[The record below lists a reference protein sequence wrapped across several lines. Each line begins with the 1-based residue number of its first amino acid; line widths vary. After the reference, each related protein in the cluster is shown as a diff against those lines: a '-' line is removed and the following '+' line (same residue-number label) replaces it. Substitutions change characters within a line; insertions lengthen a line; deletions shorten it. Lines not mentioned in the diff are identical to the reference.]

1 MAFWSRFF
9 SRKPRMRPVGQTL
22 EVGTPVDPKEK
33 TRKGLIK
40 AAIFLG
46 LIVLTMLAFPRVSL
60 YEFAV
65 EVDDTWN
72 RDDLTAPFDFA
83 YYKDASVLQD
93 EREALRR
100 TTPARFLE
108 LPNASEYM
116 LANRD
121 TVVAQ
126 VEAVFDRYRSFK
138 LNQSRGRMA
147 EATSDSTR
155 YMALRRNA
163 RVKLS
168 PEQWRLVL
176 DAYAA
181 GIPELSASSRSFSR
195 TRRIDTQALQA
206 AWDVSALMA
215 SRTIDVPFDSL
226 RADEVTIVNEMD
238 GTVRNEDKDN
248 LFGLE
253 EAYQAAQRGFEAQFE
268 EEPEIASVA
277 MAMFLVVFKPA
288 LEYQRAATIQEWN
301 RLERAIS
308 PTEGLIERGDLIIE
322 QGQKVT
328 EEVRRQLISL
338 ERSQAERL
346 GRRVSWSVVLG
357 QLILVISTYVIFF
370 LFLYL
375 VRRQIFRDN
384 GKILLIAILFGLLII
399 GLGVAIRFTPAAAL
413 LVPVSIA
420 AILLTIIF
428 DSRVGILA
436 TITLA
441 FVGAHLLSFDF
452 EYAFATAFAGALGV
466 YSVRDIKNR
475 GGFYLSAAVV
485 FLGYAFILL
494 ASFLI
499 EDLPYTRTDI
509 PWANL
514 GNGLMFAGANAALCL
529 FAQPLLWAFERG
541 FKITTDLTLLE
552 LSDTNR
558 PLIKEMS
565 LRAAGTFNHSLQVA
579 NLSESAAQA
588 VGAHA
593 LLVRVGALY
602 HDIGKMEK
610 AEYFIEN
617 QRGGENP
624 HDRIKPR
631 MSALIIANH
640 VKKGVELAKEEGL
653 PQPLI
658 NFILEHHGTTRI
670 EYFYRQAIEEEGEEC
685 VLESD
690 FRYPGPRPQSKE
702 TAILMLAD
710 GIEAAC
716 RSLDNPTLKRVE
728 GLVNAIVKARI
739 ADGQLDDTD
748 LTFRDLAK
756 IKETFVSILMGIH
769 HVRIKYP
776 GQKKDE
782 EPAADEAS
790 KGVEEEEIW
799 DVMEVEADEPVQATS
814 VEQALDAVDTEGP
827 LDTDAQ
833 GEPEQPVIASDTATS
848 EAELDALEEGLD
860 RQAKSSS

>member
-1 MAFWSRFF
+1 MAFWRRLF
-9 SRKPRMRPVGQTL
+9 SRKPRMRPVGKTL
-22 EVGTPVDPKEK
+22 EVGAPVDSKAEL
-33 TRKGLIK
+33 RRGLIK
-40 AAIFLG
+40 ASIFLG
-46 LIVLTMLAFPRVSL
+46 LIVLTMLAFPRISL

-65 EVDDTWN
+65 EVGDTWN
-72 RDDLTAPFDFA
+72 RDDLTAPFDFP
-83 YYKDASVLQD
+83 YYKDAAVLEA
-93 EREALRR
+93 ERAAIRQSTR
-100 TTPARFLE
+100 PRFLE
-108 LPNASEYM
+108 VPNATELMY
-116 LANRD
+116 ANRD
-121 TVVAQ
+121 TVTAQ
-126 VEAVFDRYRSFK
+126 LEGVFERYRSFK

-147 EATSDSTR
+147 EAEADSTR
-155 YMALRRNA
+155 YVAQRRNA
-163 RVKLS
+163 LVKLS
-168 PEQWRLVL
+168 PEQWGLVL

-181 GIPELSASSRSFSR
+181 GVPELSASSRSFNR
-195 TRRIDTQALQA
+195 AQRIDTKALDA

-215 SRTIDVPFDSL
+215 PRTVNVPFDSL
-226 RADEVTIVNEMD
+226 YADAVAIFND
-238 GTVRNEDKDN
+238 IDDTVRNEEKDN

-253 EAYQAAQRGFEAQFE
+253 EAYETAQREFEARFA
-268 EEPEIASVA
+268 EEPEVASVA
-277 MAMFLVVFKPA
+277 LAMFLVVFKPA
-288 LEYQRAATIQEWN
+288 LEYQRAATIAELN
-301 RLERAIS
+301 RREAAIS
-308 PTEGLIERGDLIIE
+308 ITEGLIERGDLIIE
-322 QGQKVT
+322 DGQRVT
-328 EEVRRQLISL
+328 EEVRRQLVSL
-338 ERSQAERL
+338 ERSQADRL
-346 GRRVSWSVVLG
+346 GRRVSWSVVVG

-375 VRRQIFRDN
+375 VRRKIYADN
-384 GKILLIAILFGLLII
+384 SKILLIAILFGLLII
-399 GLGVAIRFTPAAAL
+399 GLGVAIRFTPDAAL

-499 EDLPYTRTDI
+499 EDLPYTRNAV
-509 PWANL
+509 PWGEL
-514 GNGLMFAGANAALCL
+514 GYGLMFAGANAALCL

-541 FKITTDLTLLE
+541 FNITTDLTLLE

-558 PLIKEMS
+558 PIIKELS

-579 NLSESAAQA
+579 NLSEAAAQA

-640 VKKGVELAKEEGL
+640 AKKGAEMGREIGL

-658 NFILEHHGTTRI
+658 NFILEHHGTTRV
-670 EYFYRQAIEEEGEEC
+670 EYFYRQAIEQEGEDA

-728 GLVNAIVKARI
+728 ALVDGIVKARI

-776 GQKKDE
+776 GQQQDE
-782 EPAADEAS
+782 EPAQVAVEEA
-790 KGVEEEEIW
+790 KQGVEEEEIW
-799 DVMEVEADEPVQATS
+799 DVMEVKDPDEAPATPEANGTAS
-814 VEQALDAVDTEGP
+814 PSADGAVPDVAEE
-827 LDTDAQ
+827 A
-833 GEPEQPVIASDTATS
+833 PERPAS
-848 EAELDALEEGLD
+848 
-860 RQAKSSS
+860 

>member
-1 MAFWSRFF
+1 A
-9 SRKPRMRPVGQTL
+9 L
-22 EVGTPVDPKEK
+22 E
-33 TRKGLIK
+33 
-40 AAIFLG
+40 
-46 LIVLTMLAFPRVSL
+46 
-60 YEFAV
+60 
-65 EVDDTWN
+65 
-72 RDDLTAPFDFA
+72 
-83 YYKDASVLQD
+83 
-93 EREALRR
+93 
-100 TTPARFLE
+100 
-108 LPNASEYM
+108 
-116 LANRD
+116 
-121 TVVAQ
+121 
-126 VEAVFDRYRSFK
+126 
-138 LNQSRGRMA
+138 
-147 EATSDSTR
+147 
-155 YMALRRNA
+155 
-163 RVKLS
+163 
-168 PEQWRLVL
+168 
-176 DAYAA
+176 
-181 GIPELSASSRSFSR
+181 
-195 TRRIDTQALQA
+195 A
-206 AWDVSALMA
+206 AWDLSALMA
-215 SRTIDVPFDSL
+215 PRTVDVPFDSL
-226 RADEVTIVNEMD
+226 RADEIVIFNNVD
-238 GTVRNEDKDN
+238 DTFRNASKDN

-253 EAYQAAQRGFEAQFE
+253 EAYESAQRDFEARFM
-268 EEPEIASVA
+268 EEPEVASVA

-288 LEYQRAATIQEWN
+288 LQYQRAATIAELN
-301 RLERAIS
+301 RLEAAIS
-308 PTEGLIERGDLIIE
+308 ITEGLIERGDLIIE
-322 QGQKVT
+322 DGQRVT
-328 EEVRRQLISL
+328 EEVRRQLVSL
-338 ERSQAERL
+338 ERSQADRL
-346 GRRVSWSVVLG
+346 GRRVSWSVVVG

-375 VRRQIFRDN
+375 VRRQIYADN
-384 GKILLIAILFGLLII
+384 GKILLIAILFGLLIV
-399 GLGVAIRFTPAAAL
+399 GLGVAIRFTPDAAL

-499 EDLPYTRTDI
+499 EDLPYTRNAV
-509 PWANL
+509 PWGEL
-514 GNGLMFAGANAALCL
+514 GYGLMFAGANAALCL

-558 PLIKEMS
+558 PIIKELS

-579 NLSESAAQA
+579 NLSEAAAQA

-640 VKKGVELAKEEGL
+640 AKKGAEMGREIGL
-653 PQPLI
+653 PQPII
-658 NFILEHHGTTRI
+658 NFILEHHGTTRV
-670 EYFYRQAIEEEGEEC
+670 EYFYRQAIEQEGEDA

-716 RSLDNPTLKRVE
+716 RSLENPTLKRVE
-728 GLVNAIVKARI
+728 GLVDGIVKARI

-776 GQKKDE
+776 GQQQDAAPPAE
-782 EPAADEAS
+782 EETT

-799 DVMEVEADEPVQATS
+799 DVMDVGDPGEASPPLPAANGTASAPAE
-814 VEQALDAVDTEGP
+814 DAAPSEEKET
-827 LDTDAQ
+827 
-833 GEPEQPVIASDTATS
+833 PERPSA
-848 EAELDALEEGLD
+848 
-860 RQAKSSS
+860 